1 MAGEGILFDL
11 LSILGIMNDLLLFF
25 RLSALLTDNIL
36 NVILYMVKFIT
47 ILEDNQ

>member
-1 MAGEGILFDL
+1 MICYC
-11 LSILGIMNDLLLFF
+11 FF

-36 NVILYMVKFIT
+36 IVILYMVKFIT